1 MLKLS
6 SDRLLMK
13 GILYVVATPIG
24 NLEDITLR
32 AIQVLRDVDLVV
44 AEHRGRALALLS
56 HLQIRKPILTI
67 NSYNEERKARAIVEQ
82 LSRSKNCALISAAGT
97 PCISDPGGILVRKA
111 REEEIDVRAVP
122 GPSAVIAALSI
133 AGVATDRFLFHG
145 FLPQKGGKKRKVLQE
160 LLSHPFTVVIYES
173 PRRVKETLIAI
184 ADAAPGRLVAV
195 LRELTKVYEEV
206 VRGTI
211 EEVRE
216 LVEEAD
222 TKGEYVIVIEGQGA
236 VAKGNENT
244 RREDRD
250 ARSKA
255 KSARFKDKDSRKR
268 AGRERLEDYD

>member
-1 MLKLS
+1 
-6 SDRLLMK
+6 
-13 GILYVVATPIG
+13 
-24 NLEDITLR
+24 
-32 AIQVLRDVDLVV
+32 
-44 AEHRGRALALLS
+44 
-56 HLQIRKPILTI
+56 
-67 NSYNEERKARAIVEQ
+67 
-82 LSRSKNCALISAAGT
+82 
-97 PCISDPGGILVRKA
+97 
-111 REEEIDVRAVP
+111 
-122 GPSAVIAALSI
+122 
-133 AGVATDRFLFHG
+133 
-145 FLPQKGGKKRKVLQE
+145 VLQE

-222 TKGEYVIVIEGQGA
+222 TRGEYVIVIEGQGA